1 MHPNEVSAAYS
12 KLIPLLRFQVSIW
25 GLNLV
30 TQYFDSLSVKLQV
43 ALHVDPPSERTSL
56 RYAHVEL
63 GKKVMYTGYD
73 PVLPINRLLS
83 HLRHTHNLVL
93 NGVT

>member
-1 MHPNEVSAAYS
+1 MGTLPMHGAAG
-12 KLIPLLRFQVSIW
+12 LRAHTSI
-25 GLNLV
+25 
-30 TQYFDSLSVKLQV
+30 
-43 ALHVDPPSERTSL
+43 SERTSL

-83 HLRHTHNLVL
+83 HLRHTHNLLL